1 MQANA
6 GGLTKVA
13 SIATE
18 HGYWPTSRTSGESQV
33 NPLYEQMQTSV
44 FERMSALA
52 AKHGAV
58 NLGQGFPDFGWP
70 EEILDAAARAL
81 REGSNQ
87 YPPSRGLL
95 ALREAVAAHYNR
107 YQGLSLTSDHVCVT
121 SGATEALG
129 AAILATVEPGDEVI
143 LLTPAY
149 DSYAPMVRRAGG
161 VVREV
166 ALRPPDWRIVREALV
181 AAAGP
186 RTRAIL
192 FNNPHNPAGRLFD
205 GEELETIAAVARER
219 DLIVISDEVWE
230 HVVLGDATHPGPS
243 DHPSL
248 EERGGGGSTFV
259 PLASLPGMAE
269 RTIKIGSAGKIF
281 SLTGWKVGWMVAAPE
296 LAGIAARAHQ
306 FLTFS
311 TAPNLQAAVAYGLE
325 HGDGWIEPM
334 RQRFARARD
343 RMTEGLRSAGYEVLG
358 AASTYFLCVD
368 LAASGIGLTDGEFAT
383 AAVEKAG
390 VAVVPLSAFA
400 EQDPPRHL
408 VRLCFGKKDETI
420 DAGVAAMARAK
431 EMLG

>member
-1 MQANA
+1 
-6 GGLTKVA
+6 
-13 SIATE
+13 
-18 HGYWPTSRTSGESQV
+18 V
-33 NPLYEQMQTSV
+33 NPLYEQMKTSV

-81 REGSNQ
+81 TEGSNQ
-87 YPPSRGLL
+87 YPPSRGLP
-95 ALREAVAAHYNR
+95 ALREAVANHYVR
-107 YQGLSLTSDHVCVT
+107 HQGLEVTAEHVCVT

-149 DSYAPMVRRAGG
+149 DCYAPMVRRAGG
-161 VVREV
+161 TVREV
-166 ALRPPDWRIVREALV
+166 ALRPPGWRIERDALEAAV
-181 AAAGP
+181 GP

-205 GEELETIAAVARER
+205 RAEVEAVAAIAREH
-219 DLIVISDEVWE
+219 DLSVISDEVWE
-230 HVVLGDATHPGPS
+230 HVLLDGQRFT
-243 DHPSL
+243 SL
-248 EERGGGGSTFV
+248 
-259 PLASLPGMAE
+259 LALPGMAE

-296 LAGIAARAHQ
+296 LAAVTARAHQ

-311 TAPNLQAAVAYGLE
+311 TAPNLQSAVAYGLDE
-325 HGDGWIEPM
+325 GGAWIEPM
-334 RQRFARARD
+334 RRRFARARD
-343 RMTEGLRSAGYEVLG
+343 RMTEGLRASGHAVLD

-368 LAASGIGLTDGEFAT
+368 LAASGVPMDDESFAA
-383 AAVEKAG
+383 AAVEQAG
-390 VAVVPLSAFA
+390 VAVVPLSVFA
-400 EQDPPRHL
+400 EEDPPRHL

-420 DAGVAAMARAK
+420 DAGVAAMARAR
-431 EMLG
+431 ELFA